1 MKKIDT
7 DKVIHNLTNAP
18 LYWTEFDGETFFI
31 LINRGY
37 GKITTTSTTEYKVE
51 GNISTNDEVFG
62 KVTIGVAEDQLT
74 VTRLIDIELIRGKK
88 KQGTGTKAVT
98 LLANCTADGM
108 LIINDIQNKA
118 KPFWN
123 KLGVEYF
130 DDEGR
135 KDMVSARLYVEGADK
150 PKPIKLKGFRD
161 EDQHE

>member
-1 MKKIDT
+1 MKKIDA
-7 DKVIHNLTNAP
+7 DKTIHNLTNAP
-18 LYWTEFDGETFFI
+18 LYWTKFDGETFFI

-37 GKITTTSTTEYKVE
+37 GKITTISTNEYRFE
-51 GNISTNDEVFG
+51 GNIATNDEVLG
-62 KVTIGVAEDQLT
+62 KVNIAVAEDQLT

-108 LIINDIQNKA
+108 LIINDIQDKA

-130 DDEGR
+130 EDEGR
-135 KDMVSARLYVEGADK
+135 TDIVSAKLYVDGAK
-150 PKPIKLKGFRD
+150 KMEPIKLRGFRD
-161 EDQHE
+161 KDSH